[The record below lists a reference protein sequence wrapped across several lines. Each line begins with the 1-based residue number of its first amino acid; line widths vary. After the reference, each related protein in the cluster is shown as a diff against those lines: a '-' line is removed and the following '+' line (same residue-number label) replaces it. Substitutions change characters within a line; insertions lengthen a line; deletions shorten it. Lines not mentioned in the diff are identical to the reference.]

1 MRAQGTLVQKRTI
14 RRMNPDPDAPGAAVD
29 AGNAL
34 RRQAEEHLRRNAGGV
49 VGDIEAMSVPDMRVA
64 LHELRVHQIELEMQ
78 NEELRRVQAQLEASR
93 TRYFDLYDLA
103 PVGYCTVDERGMVVQ
118 SNLAAATLLGV
129 SRAQMVL
136 TPIGSFIFSDDQDIY
151 YLHRKQLAATGNP
164 QSCELRM
171 VKSDQATVWIKLS
184 ISLSDG
190 VDGRQLIRLMLSDIS
205 EVKLMASAL
214 QEREERYRTMV
225 EWSPEAVLVH
235 RNGKIIFANKA
246 AAALFGAANV
256 KPLLEQPILDR
267 VHPDFQAVS
276 MERMKALGQTNGVVP
291 RIGAVMLKLD
301 GTPINVEVQGIW
313 TVFDR
318 EPAIQSVLHDVTE
331 LKQLVSALKQKS
343 EELQLARI
351 EADKANQAKSDFLS
365 GMSHELRSPLHAVL
379 GYAQLLDTG
388 KPEPT
393 PLQKRNIE
401 QILQG
406 GWYLLAL
413 IDDILDLALIEAGKM
428 ASVMEP
434 VSLGEVLRECQA
446 LVELRAQ
453 ERGIRLIFPQLD
465 AAVVLFADRRRVKQV
480 LVNLLSNA
488 IKYNTPG
495 GFVEL
500 SCLATDPHHLRLGV
514 RDSGPGLDAGELAQ
528 LFQPFNRLGRMAS
541 GTEGT
546 GIGLVMCK
554 RLMALM
560 EGSIGVHSEPGAG
573 SEFWVEW
580 KRSDGRPN
588 NNKEG

>member
-1 MRAQGTLVQKRTI
+1 
-14 RRMNPDPDAPGAAVD
+14 MNPDPDAPGAAVD

-276 MERMKALGQTNGVVP
+276 MERMKALGQTNGVLP
-291 RIGAVMLKLD
+291 RIGVVMLKLD

-318 EPAIQSVLHDVTE
+318 EPAIQAVLHDVTE

-580 KRSDGRPN
+580 KRPDGRSN
-588 NNKEG
+588 NNNEG